1 MTSLKN
7 HQTNLATNVNHSK
20 PPRITPKRVVVSM
33 IGIALLC
40 IGVAFNNNTMFG
52 NDPVGIV
59 YDGLRI
65 TMNYSQAELGVA
77 SNYINVSLIIILL
90 FFGRRY
96 VNIGTLL
103 YLIPYGLLI
112 SFGSQLYVLLFD
124 NGILLDRVLGGVI
137 GTSIFFIG
145 VSLFVASNIGV
156 DPVNGLVLTL
166 RDKTGW
172 SLQKMK
178 VTVDLCLIVI
188 GLLLGGKFGLITV
201 ITAITTGP
209 AIQYL
214 SQLFE
219 KHIFAEKK
227 EVMTEGLHKV

>member
-172 SLQKMK
+172 SLQKMR

-188 GLLLGGKFGLITV
+188 GLVLGGKFGVITV
-201 ITAITTGP
+201 ITALATGP